1 MGSGGTYEV
10 NHNSTPLS
18 SASMAHAGEKPF
30 MPFKDL
36 SSITQSYKT
45 QGPMKFQ
52 NTMIDK
58 VQKQGQAAMK

>member
-10 NHNSTPLS
+10 NTTPMS
-18 SASMAHAGEKPF
+18 PSDAIGKEQAFMRE
-30 MPFKDL
+30 MPFHDL

-58 VQKQGQAAMK
+58 V